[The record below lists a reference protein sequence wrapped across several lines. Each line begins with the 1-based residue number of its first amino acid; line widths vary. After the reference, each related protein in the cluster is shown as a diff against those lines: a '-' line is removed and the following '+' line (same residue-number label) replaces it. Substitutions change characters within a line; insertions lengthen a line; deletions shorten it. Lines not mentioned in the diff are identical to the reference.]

1 MTTFGVLVQSNQDLA
16 FCPEF
21 LGRSRPPIKLA
32 FFVPLLTS
40 ASLPSLLTSH
50 LIATAFLRDQDLD
63 MAFINYMSLLQAAV
77 FVGITYC
84 IVLVTRRLYFSPI
97 SHFPGPKLA
106 IATFWYQFYY
116 DVILGGQYVWK
127 VRDLHKKYGP
137 IVRINP
143 FELHVDDPDFLEDI
157 FTGPGSHKRDK
168 WEWATKGLGVPGA
181 TLMTNGHDLHRL
193 RRAALNPFFSKA
205 SVRNL
210 QPLIDAKLD
219 FFIERFEEFHKNGEV
234 MVINHAFAALTNGR
248 LKAW

>member
-1 MTTFGVLVQSNQDLA
+1 M
-16 FCPEF
+16 
-21 LGRSRPPIKLA
+21 
-32 FFVPLLTS
+32 
-40 ASLPSLLTSH
+40 ASL
-50 LIATAFLRDQDLD
+50 
-63 MAFINYMSLLQAAV
+63 NYLSLLQAAV

-116 DVILGGQYVWK
+116 DVILSGQYVWK

-143 FELHVDDPDFLEDI
+143 YELHVDDPDFLEDI
-157 FTGPGSHKRDK
+157 YTGPGSHKRDK
-168 WEWATKGLGVPGA
+168 WEWATRGLGVPGA

-193 RRAALNPFFSKA
+193 RRAALNPFFSKT

-219 FFIERFEEFHKNGEV
+219 FFIERFEEFHKSGEV
-234 MVINHAFAALTNGR
+234 MVINHAFAALTNGT